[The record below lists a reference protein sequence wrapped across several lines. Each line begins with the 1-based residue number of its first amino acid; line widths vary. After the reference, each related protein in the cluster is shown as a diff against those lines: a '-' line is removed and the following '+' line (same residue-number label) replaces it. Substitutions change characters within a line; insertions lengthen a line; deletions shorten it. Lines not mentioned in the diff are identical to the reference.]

1 MRKQSA
7 LAEQARRQGNHAALS
22 ELYRILD
29 FGPVP
34 EKDKAA
40 PELCGQMQHA
50 CALGRASRDP
60 AFATAFAAWREKYPD
75 EGARWAQSPDAGLL
89 PLGLGAVYDAHIASA
104 QVARGEAGE
113 ESA

>member
-50 CALGRASRDP
+50 CALGRSSHDP
-60 AFATAFAAWREKYPD
+60 AFAAKFTTWREKYPT
-75 EGARWAQSPDAGLL
+75 EAARWAQPPATGLL
-89 PLGLGAVYDAHIASA
+89 PLGLGAVYDAHIAGA
-104 QVARGEAGE
+104 TAFDL
-113 ESA
+113 